1 MFAPS
6 HFHTHYFDDDGCST
20 DEFIDAE
27 VKVDLQHVEFKGLR
41 LSSLPPPLH
50 RHLGS
55 DPMSIVD
62 PMLEEDG
69 DQMLEDSVDLAD
81 YAYAT
86 GFEGGGLVGATNN
99 IEVLPN
105 EVFVLIFSYLDSRE
119 LLTVASTCHRWR
131 HLAEGTLLSLLS
143 LSEARLLIDSFPW
156 AFVSNRG
163 DSVEAG
169 GGARLP
175 LAQQGPRP
183 PQALHSPPGRYVHT
197 TPPLLH
203 SHRSRVAGRF
213 RSLIPLCRRFRSSS
227 SVVTFS
233 LSCRIGVRVASS
245 KEADRER
252 ATGQS
257 RWKSV
262 WLAQKKTK
270 YARATCTRRSTP
282 SKGRV
287 CGRRRQWWIG

>member
-6 HFHTHYFDDDGCST
+6 HFHTHYFDDDGCPT

-41 LSSLPPPLH
+41 LSSLPPPLQH
-50 RHLGS
+50 HRRHLGS

-143 LSEARLLIDSFPW
+143 L
-156 AFVSNRG
+156 
-163 DSVEAG
+163 
-169 GGARLP
+169 
-175 LAQQGPRP
+175 
-183 PQALHSPPGRYVHT
+183 Y
-197 TPPLLH
+197 
-203 SHRSRVAGRF
+203 
-213 RSLIPLCRRFRSSS
+213 RSS
-227 SVVTFS
+227 
-233 LSCRIGVRVASS
+233 A
-245 KEADRER
+245 
-252 ATGQS
+252 
-257 RWKSV
+257 
-262 WLAQKKTK
+262 
-270 YARATCTRRSTP
+270 P
-282 SKGRV
+282 H
-287 CGRRRQWWIG
+287 

>member
-6 HFHTHYFDDDGCST
+6 HFHSHYFDDGCST

-50 RHLGS
+50 HHHLGS

-69 DQMLEDSVDLAD
+69 DQMLEDADLAD

-86 GFEGGGLVGATNN
+86 GFGGGLVGATNN

-131 HLAEGTLLSLLS
+131 HLAEGTLSLRCCS
-143 LSEARLLIDSFPW
+143 AEARPNSFPW
-156 AFVSNRG
+156 ALFNRG

-175 LAQQGPRP
+175 LA
-183 PQALHSPPGRYVHT
+183 
-197 TPPLLH
+197 
-203 SHRSRVAGRF
+203 
-213 RSLIPLCRRFRSSS
+213 
-227 SVVTFS
+227 
-233 LSCRIGVRVASS
+233 
-245 KEADRER
+245 
-252 ATGQS
+252 
-257 RWKSV
+257 
-262 WLAQKKTK
+262 
-270 YARATCTRRSTP
+270 
-282 SKGRV
+282 
-287 CGRRRQWWIG
+287 

>member
-131 HLAEGTLLSLLS
+131 HLAEGTLLSLLVWLKLDCS
-143 LSEARLLIDSFPW
+143 THFHGLLFQQQRRLCGSRRWCAVAART
-156 AFVSNRG
+156 
-163 DSVEAG
+163 
-169 GGARLP
+169 ARP
-175 LAQQGPRP
+175 
-183 PQALHSPPGRYVHT
+183 
-197 TPPLLH
+197 TP
-203 SHRSRVAGRF
+203 
-213 RSLIPLCRRFRSSS
+213 SSS
-227 SVVTFS
+227 TTLPSWP
-233 LSCRIGVRVASS
+233 VRAHHATSSPLTPIAS
-245 KEADRER
+245 
-252 ATGQS
+252 
-257 RWKSV
+257 
-262 WLAQKKTK
+262 
-270 YARATCTRRSTP
+270 
-282 SKGRV
+282 
-287 CGRRRQWWIG
+287 